1 MEAWNITHI
10 LYTQRS
16 ENSNPRI
23 TFYVLNKNDKTITY
37 EMDWYDIPRN
47 EFRLWL
53 YDVIQKDYEAALEF
67 IEWYYCYNYRKSDD
81 EKKLFF
87 KKYGCKVVNFD
98 K

>member
-47 EFRLWL
+47 GYSPITATNSML
-53 YDVIQKDYEAALEF
+53 YS
-67 IEWYYCYNYRKSDD
+67 KSRQ
-81 EKKLFF
+81 LFVYAF
-87 KKYGCKVVNFD
+87 N
-98 K
+98 

>member
-23 TFYVLNKNDKTITY
+23 TFYVLNKNNKTITY

-53 YDVIQKDYEAALEF
+53 YDD
-67 IEWYYCYNYRKSDD
+67 
-81 EKKLFF
+81 
-87 KKYGCKVVNFD
+87 
-98 K
+98 

>member
-10 LYTQRS
+10 LYAQRS

-23 TFYVLNKNDKTITY
+23 TFYVLNKNNKTITY

-53 YDVIQKDYEAALEF
+53 YDYEPFQDLF
-67 IEWYYCYNYRKSDD
+67 YY
-81 EKKLFF
+81 LII
-87 KKYGCKVVNFD
+87 
-98 K
+98 